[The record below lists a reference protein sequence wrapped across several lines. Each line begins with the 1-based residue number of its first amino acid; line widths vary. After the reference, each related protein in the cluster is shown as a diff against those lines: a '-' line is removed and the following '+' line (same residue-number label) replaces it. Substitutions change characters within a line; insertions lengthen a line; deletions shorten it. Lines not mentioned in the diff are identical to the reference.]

1 MIEKTLEKLFEAAS
15 VPDPHGAASLLISKY
30 HTLDGVFS
38 AAPSAI
44 SGLLGERIAMLIKLT
59 AATVRRRA
67 EETLAPG
74 TRCSDELL
82 RPELAGFFCGC
93 SVEMIYL
100 ISLSDSNEI
109 LSIDLVGEG
118 AVNSASITSRS
129 LLDVAIRRGAK
140 KAFIVHN
147 HPAGV
152 AEPSS
157 EDVAFTDSA
166 EQILASIGVKLLAH
180 YVVAGTQCKKID

>member
-1 MIEKTLEKLFEAAS
+1 MIEKALEKLFESAS
-15 VPDPHGAASLLISKY
+15 VPDPHGAAALLISKY

-38 AAPSAI
+38 ADETALSA
-44 SGLLGERIAMLIKLT
+44 LVGERVAMLIKLT

-67 EETLAPG
+67 EDALAPG
-74 TRCSDELL
+74 TRCSDGLL
-82 RPELAGFFCGC
+82 RLELSGFFCGC

-100 ISLSDSNEI
+100 ISLGDSDEI
-109 LSIDLVGEG
+109 LAVDLVGEG

-129 LLDVAIRRGAK
+129 LLDVAIRRGTK
-140 KAFIVHN
+140 RVIIVHN

-180 YVVAGTQCKKID
+180 YVVAGIQCKKID